1 MISTPAEIDTTRPST
16 SMRVAAERTAASVGR
31 RRVTNRVMS
40 TLVLASVVLALLP
53 LVAILGYL
61 TAKGAS
67 ALSLAFFTRLPAPV
81 GQDGGGVANAI
92 VGSAILVAGAA
103 CLGLP
108 LGVGAGVHLAEH
120 PAARLSRVVRF
131 LADVLNGVPSI
142 IFGIFAW
149 QFVVRPMGRFSAL
162 AGMVALAAIMLP
174 LVTRTTEEIVRTVP
188 PRLREAALALGY
200 PRWAA
205 SLFVVLRTARPG
217 VVTGALVAVARVAGE
232 SAPLLFTAF
241 GNPFWSVS
249 VDAPIAALPLQVF
262 AYANSP
268 YDSWHAQAWAASLT
282 LIALVA
288 IITLLARIATR
299 RVGRHANR

>member
-1 MISTPAEIDTTRPST
+1 
-16 SMRVAAERTAASVGR
+16 MRAAAERAAASVAR
-31 RRVTNRVMS
+31 RRAASRVMEL
-40 TLVLASVVLALLP
+40 LVWASVVLALLP
-53 LVAILGYL
+53 LAAILGYL
-61 TAKGAS
+61 AVRGIG
-67 ALSLAFFTRLPAPV
+67 ALSIDFFTQLPAPV
-81 GQDGGGVANAI
+81 GQPGGGVANAI
-92 VGSAILVAGAA
+92 VGSAVLVCGAA
-103 CLGLP
+103 VIGLP
-108 LGVGAGVHLAEH
+108 LGVGAGVHLAEQ
-120 PAARLSRVVRF
+120 PATRLSRTVRF

-205 SLFVVLRTARPG
+205 SVLVVLRTALPG

-262 AYANSP
+262 AFANSP

-282 LIALVA
+282 LIALVVV
-288 IITLLARIATR
+288 ITLAARFATR
-299 RVGRHANR
+299 HVGRRGNR